1 MGEEENK
8 NINEEEVLK
17 ENYHTLNQNDNNLNC
32 NNNNNLTTE
41 SRSTKLL
48 WF

>member
-41 SRSTKLL
+41 SR
-48 WF
+48 

>member
-48 WF
+48 